1 MAAEKGQSR
10 IRMGRGGGSDPKRDR
25 ESGRGRRWGGFTL
38 IELLVVVAI
47 ISVLTGILLP
57 VMFRAR
63 EVARKRAAQE
73 KTQASP
79 SPAADALRPAGTPP
93 LTELP
98 VGPPPII
105 DRLDLQMALA
115 PSYHRIGMDVY
126 TRYRLDCSGKVVF
139 RHPGGAAGEKQVSP
153 VLLVVPF
160 PAGIVEARDVQI
172 SLSRTGANRQPV
184 ALTASSVVYD
194 KSGIYCLY
202 PARPEQPVTASVQF
216 VALGRD
222 QFNYALPPARQLR
235 SVAVSLQLSGAGG
248 RIIPDDSLQP
258 SMASADQVR
267 WEFQNLVSY
276 RRITVEI
283 PAAETPLARMLLLL
297 RLVAVAVLFFGAG
310 FWYLSERGRP
320 GQLDRF
326 RLGHFLLLALT
337 YSLFFAIFAV
347 LEFHG
352 TLGTPGAMAVSAALS
367 LPLLVLHVSRVLDA
381 RFAVTRVIPLA
392 AFTLGLVINGVYGGG
407 LRDYVFIGAAVLLM
421 GCLTVDYQSWAEVRD
436 QYRQEKDRAYS
447 ERRRELIEGITAEL
461 GRQMAEVAA
470 AEAQSG
476 DLLRVACHRAS
487 AGSDLT
493 RTRLERARESLV
505 ELREEYDKLVKRL
518 RALPTEPGWEA
529 HETCS
534 HMEREAAA
542 FQERLQSHLSHL
554 LVEMDGYRAA
564 LKPESTDPSA
574 GESHCA
580 ACGKAA
586 PRAPFCLH
594 CGSARPA
601 VETCSGCGERTIVPL
616 HLLGKKAATG
626 PLFCAGCG
634 TSVLPGEYSSHS

>member
-1 MAAEKGQSR
+1 MPVETRQSR
-10 IRMGRGGGSDPKRDR
+10 IRKGRVEGCNPRQARARDR
-25 ESGRGRRWGGFTL
+25 GGFTL

-47 ISVLTGILLP
+47 LSVLTGLLLP
-57 VMFRAR
+57 VVFHAR
-63 EVARKRAAQE
+63 EIARRRAAQ
-73 KTQASP
+73 KKASATASLAAGAARAP
-79 SPAADALRPAGTPP
+79 EAPPPA
-93 LTELP
+93 ELP
-98 VGPPPII
+98 TGAPPII
-105 DRLDLQMALA
+105 DRLDLRMQLA

-126 TRYRLDCSGKVVF
+126 TRYQLDCSGTVVF
-139 RHPGGAAGEKQVSP
+139 RHPGGNGADP

-160 PAGIVEARDVQI
+160 PAGIVEARNVQ
-172 SLSRTGANRQPV
+172 LTLTRPGPGGRAMAQP
-184 ALTASSVVYD
+184 AASVVYD
-194 KSGIYCLY
+194 KTGIYCLCSV
-202 PARPEQPVTASVQF
+202 RPEQPVTARVQF

-222 QFNYALPPARQLR
+222 QLNYALPPARQLR
-235 SVAVSLQLSGAGG
+235 SVAVTLNFSGAGG
-248 RIIPDDSLQP
+248 RTIPDDSLQP
-258 SMASADQVR
+258 SVASADQVR
-267 WEFQNLVSY
+267 WEFQNLVSD

-283 PAAETPLARMLLLL
+283 PAAETPMARMLLLL

-352 TLGTPGAMAVSAALS
+352 TLGTPGAMAVSAAFS

-381 RFAVTRVIPLA
+381 RFAATRVIPLA

-407 LRDYVFIGAAVLLM
+407 MRDYLFIGAAVLLM
-421 GCLTVDYQSWAEVRD
+421 GCLTVDYQSWAAVRE
-436 QYRQEKDRAYS
+436 QYRQEKESAYS

-476 DLLRVACHRAS
+476 DLLRIARHDAAATGTDV
-487 AGSDLT
+487 T
-493 RTRLERARESLV
+493 RTRLERARESLG

-518 RALPTEPGWEA
+518 RALPTEPGWDANES
-529 HETCS
+529 CS
-534 HMEREAAA
+534 RLEREAAA

-554 LVEMDGYRAA
+554 FTEMDGYRAA
-564 LKPESTDPSA
+564 LQPETADANA

-580 ACGKAA
+580 ACGRAA
-586 PRAPFCLH
+586 PPAPFCLH
-594 CGSARPA
+594 CGSARPV
-601 VETCSGCGERTIVPL
+601 VETCSGCGERIVMPL
-616 HLLGKKAATG
+616 HLLGKKAPAG
-626 PLFCAGCG
+626 PLFCPRCG
-634 TSVLPGEYSSHS
+634 TGMLIG